1 MSAVVRA
8 LLPAGL
14 ERLRDYLQA
23 LRGGAQLPPPHGLL
37 TDPDATRELSV
48 EMAVA
53 KQRFAT
59 RAQLGDYLWNRLA
72 PLPAAKVEGNR
83 GLWAWLSLF
92 FFDQVC
98 PERQDGTR
106 RPGQDYRHIPDFDFR
121 HRYRHLL
128 YGPYAVY
135 RRHRGDA
142 ALVLAGP
149 PHVEPAL
156 YQEIAARQDL
166 IVSRGV
172 IEALNLLY
180 LDAARGA
187 PNVALPRSTGPAPC
201 AASSACCNNS
211 TSPTTFTACRA
222 RRSSICCRRSSMR
235 GSATGRRCMGR
246 PTRLDALGHP
256 ADSIALSDVK
266 PERTRA
272 SNQLQ
277 LV

>member
-1 MSAVVRA
+1 MRA

-23 LRGGAQLPPPHGLL
+23 LRGGAQRPPPRELL
-37 TDPDATRELSV
+37 ADADATRELSV
-48 EMAVA
+48 DVAVA
-53 KQRFAT
+53 PERFAS
-59 RAQLGDYLWNRLA
+59 RAQLGEYLWHRLA
-72 PLPAAKVEGNR
+72 PLPAAEVEGNR

-98 PERQDGTR
+98 PPRPDGTR

-180 LDAARGA
+180 LDPARGA
-187 PNVALPRSTGPAPC
+187 PKRGASAINRAGTVRRFIRVLQQLDLTYDIHGMSGQAIIDLLPPEFDAWKGERRALFA
-201 AASSACCNNS
+201 
-211 TSPTTFTACRA
+211 
-222 RRSSICCRRSSMR
+222 
-235 GSATGRRCMGR
+235 
-246 PTRLDALGHP
+246 
-256 ADSIALSDVK
+256 
-266 PERTRA
+266 
-272 SNQLQ
+272 
-277 LV
+277 

>member
-1 MSAVVRA
+1 MSALVRA
-8 LLPAGL
+8 LLPAGI

-23 LRGGAQLPPPHGLL
+23 LRGGAQRHPPHDLL

-48 EMAVA
+48 QVAVA
-53 KQRFAT
+53 PQPLAS
-59 RAQLGDYLWNRLA
+59 RAQLGEYLWNRLA
-72 PLPAAKVEGNR
+72 PLPAAEVEGDR
-83 GLWAWLSLF
+83 GLWAWLSLL

-98 PERQDGTR
+98 PERPDGTR

-128 YGPYAVY
+128 FGPYAVY
-135 RRHRGDA
+135 RRHRDDA

-149 PHVEPAL
+149 LHVEPAL

-187 PNVALPRSTGPAPC
+187 PKRGASAINRPGTVRRFIRVLQQLDLTYDIHGMSGQAIVDLLPPE
-201 AASSACCNNS
+201 
-211 TSPTTFTACRA
+211 F
-222 RRSSICCRRSSMR
+222 
-235 GSATGRRCMGR
+235 
-246 PTRLDALGHP
+246 DAWK
-256 ADSIALSDVK
+256 S
-266 PERTRA
+266 ERTMLFA
-272 SNQLQ
+272 S
-277 LV
+277 